1 MRPKTVVRDLLPKPL
16 FNFYHW
22 FLAKLAAVFY
32 GFPSKQMIVIGITG
46 TLGKS
51 TTVQF
56 LGQMLEGLG
65 QKVGWASTI
74 GFKVGEKEWINDK
87 KMTMLGRFQTQKLL
101 RQMVAAGCRYAIIE
115 VSSQGVGQFR
125 HVGINFDVAVLTN
138 LSPEHIEAH
147 GGFENYKKT
156 KGKFFAF
163 VAKSRLKKINKQ
175 KIFKSFVVNIDN
187 EHAPYFLGLIGGR
200 KGKERIIKFGV
211 ERQTIKILSN
221 GSDFVWRGLSV
232 HINPFGLHNVYNAI
246 AAAEVL
252 RALNFSS
259 AEVAGALSKIKFVSG
274 RMEIINERQNFSLI
288 VDFAY
293 EPKSVLALYETVKI
307 LPHQKIIHVL
317 GSCGGGRDA
326 ARRPLLGKLA
336 AENADLIIVTN
347 EDPYDDDPK
356 KIIDEV
362 AAGAIAAGKVE
373 GKNLWRFLDRQEAI
387 TKAVFLAGPNDLV
400 LITGKGSEPVMAVAS
415 GRLIPWDDRVAAREA
430 IKQKNQTRKKQYDY

>member
-187 EHAPYFLGLIGGR
+187 QHAPYFLGLIGGR

-232 HINPFGLHNVYNAI
+232 HINPFEIG
-246 AAAEVL
+246 
-252 RALNFSS
+252 RASC
-259 AEVAGALSKIKFVSG
+259 
-274 RMEIINERQNFSLI
+274 RER
-288 VDFAY
+288 V
-293 EPKSVLALYETVKI
+293 
-307 LPHQKIIHVL
+307 
-317 GSCGGGRDA
+317 
-326 ARRPLLGKLA
+326 
-336 AENADLIIVTN
+336 
-347 EDPYDDDPK
+347 
-356 KIIDEV
+356 
-362 AAGAIAAGKVE
+362 
-373 GKNLWRFLDRQEAI
+373 
-387 TKAVFLAGPNDLV
+387 
-400 LITGKGSEPVMAVAS
+400 
-415 GRLIPWDDRVAAREA
+415 
-430 IKQKNQTRKKQYDY
+430 